1 MQTVQLLNVQ
11 NPFIQSNRCERIVH
25 SQMKRSV
32 IIYSLSTV
40 FFPCIESQWG
50 PKQKKSLAK
59 YHLLCSIEGRNA
71 CRFETTWGWSKLWHD
86 FQFWENYLISTNGTN
101 PFTNRTSLFFP
112 ITHLKT
118 DPHIRQIHLTV
129 SLCPIVTQGLEK
141 PSEHAS
147 QTLGKF
153 LLSSVMAYFGFQ
165 KESGEKQ
172 NSMRLVWQFQRQRKK
187 MHYGIIEAKL
197 PFTAWLTVPVHSLL
211 CFPTPR

>member
-1 MQTVQLLNVQ
+1 MQCK
-11 NPFIQSNRCERIVH
+11 S
-25 SQMKRSV
+25 MRSK
-32 IIYSLSTV
+32 T
-40 FFPCIESQWG
+40 
-50 PKQKKSLAK
+50 KKSLAK
-59 YHLLCSIEGRNA
+59 YLLLCSIEGRNA
-71 CRFETTWGWSKLWHD
+71 CGFETTWGWSKWWHD

-112 ITHLKT
+112 ITVCQIDSTAHLKT

-147 QTLGKF
+147 QTLGTF
-153 LLSSVMAYFGFQ
+153 LQSSVMAYFGFQ

-197 PFTAWLTVPVHSLL
+197 LFTAWLTVPVHPLL